1 MLQEQWKLQAALK
14 MKEAELQRQIKRHDS
29 FEGAS
34 GSKSLIDQFE
44 ENNKIEISKAHEQ
57 RRLVRQGKAG
67 GA

>member
-1 MLQEQWKLQAALK
+1 

-57 RRLVRQGKAG
+57 RRLVRQGKVG